1 MTVKKLREAL
11 AKLEPGYDNIE
22 IRVWMPGSYIKLNES
37 LIVQQVPCVVLIEGN
52 VVGTGPLG

>member
-22 IRVWMPGSYIKLNES
+22 IRVWLPGTRIELGGVT
-37 LIVQQVPCVVLIEGN
+37 VQQVPCVVLIEGN
-52 VVGTGPLG
+52 VVGPGSLK